1 MISDQAFIHS
11 DASLGKNVAVEPFA
25 YIAGNVEIGDDS
37 WIGPNTTILDGTRM
51 GSNCSVFPG
60 AVISGIPQDMKFA
73 GEETITQIGNN
84 CTFREGATI
93 NRGTKSLGK
102 TIMGN
107 NCLMMANS
115 HVAHDCILGDN
126 IILVNNVMLGGEVQL
141 DNYVIMGGGSA
152 AHQFTRVG
160 AHAMI
165 SGGAMFKKDIPPYAI
180 INNEPVGFAG
190 LNKIGL
196 RRRGFTQQQIDE
208 IEEIYK
214 VIYFSGRNI
223 SQAMQYLKESF
234 KPTDELNYIVDFV
247 ANSKR
252 GILKSSIK

>member
-1 MISDQAFIHS
+1 MISDQAFIHN
-11 DASLGKNVAVEPFA
+11 DASLGKNVTVEPFA
-25 YIAGNVEIGDDS
+25 YIAGDVVIGDDS
-37 WIGPNTTILDGTRM
+37 WIGPNATVLDGTRM
-51 GSNCSVFPG
+51 GSNCNVFPG

-73 GEETITQIGNN
+73 GEETIAQIGNN

-93 NRGTKSLGK
+93 NRGTRALGK
-102 TIMGN
+102 TIIGN

-141 DNYVIMGGGSA
+141 DDYVIMGGGSA

-165 SGGAMFKKDIPPYAI
+165 SGGAMFKKDIPPYVI

-196 RRRGFTQQQIDE
+196 KRRGFTQQQTDE

-214 VIYFSGRNI
+214 IIYLSGRNV
-223 SQAMQYLKESF
+223 SQAMQYLKENF
-234 KPTDELNYIVDFV
+234 KHTEELNYIIDFIS
-247 ANSKR
+247 NSKR

>member
-1 MISDQAFIHS
+1 MISGQAFIHS
-11 DASLGKNVAVEPFA
+11 DANLGKNVTVEPFA
-25 YIAGNVEIGDDS
+25 YIAGDVVIGDDT
-37 WIGPNTTILDGTRM
+37 WIGPNATVLDGTRM
-51 GSNCSVFPG
+51 GSNCNVFPG

-73 GEETITQIGNN
+73 GEKTTTQIGNY

-93 NRGTKSLGK
+93 NRGTKAQGR
-102 TIMGN
+102 TIMGD

-115 HVAHDCILGDN
+115 HVAHDCIVGN
-126 IILVNNVMLGGEVQL
+126 NCILVNNVMLGGEVQL
-141 DNYVIMGGGSA
+141 DDYVIMGGGSA

-160 AHAMI
+160 AHTMI
-165 SGGAMFKKDIPPYAI
+165 SGGAMFKKDIPPYTI
-180 INNEPVGFAG
+180 INHEPVGFAG

-196 RRRGFTQQQIDE
+196 KRRGFTQQKIDE

-223 SQAMQYLKESF
+223 SQAIQYLKDNF
-234 KPTDELNYIVDFV
+234 KPTEELKYIVDFV
-247 ANSKR
+247 SSSKR